1 MKKNQTQKKV
11 NTSTNEGIEFEE
23 ILEGFLKV
31 KPLEKKKPIKKVKS
45 KPKK

>member
-1 MKKNQTQKKV
+1 MKKNQTQKQA
-11 NTSTNEGIEFEE
+11 NPINEVEFEN

-31 KPLEKKKPIKKVKS
+31 KPIEKKKPVKKEKS